1 MTEHWYAHYV
11 SGVKLPHL
19 GQLEGEPALQILEV
33 GASLTNGDWA
43 DHDPQLVEDARGSEV
58 GGEVG
63 AARQLLVAVN
73 RSAFVLGYR
82 KQNGQPS
89 VIA

>member
-1 MTEHWYAHYV
+1 M
-11 SGVKLPHL
+11 
-19 GQLEGEPALQILEV
+19 GQPEREPVLQILEE
-33 GASLTNGDWA
+33 GSALTNGDWA

-58 GGEVG
+58 GSEVG